1 MSTSVL
7 IAFAVLTFGWSLLSA
22 KVEQLDMSGPIIF
35 VIAGLVLCNGPGH
48 LLDVSATTD
57 AVHGL
62 AELTLALLLFADA
75 SRVNPR
81 ELRLSAGFPIRLLA
95 VGLPLTFAAGFGL
108 AAALFTNL
116 PWEMAALL
124 GAVLAPTD
132 ASLSASIVSDESVPE
147 KIRRALNVESGLND
161 GVITPVVTALLV
173 ASAALLGIGV
183 GDHQAS
189 GPWVAALV
197 DLGGGIVIGVAVGFG
212 GGRLVATARTR
223 GWIADGGRRVAVLM
237 LPLLALAVSQQA
249 DVNYFVAAFVAGL
262 AFRAATGVDDAEAV
276 ELPELLGRVLTL
288 AVWFVFGAVLLV
300 DGLKAADWRIALYAV
315 ASLTVIRMVPVALSL
330 IGSGADRPTTL
341 FIGWFGPRGLASVV
355 FGLLIVEE
363 LPISDPGVRTVVSA
377 IVVTILVSVTAHGI
391 SARPLASWIG
401 KRSQTLDLPTGGP
414 PIRSR
419 PPAVTAP
426 AAPPTR

>member
-1 MSTSVL
+1 MSTNVL

-35 VIAGLVLCNGPGH
+35 VAAGLILCNGPGH

-62 AELTLALLLFADA
+62 AELTLALVLFADA

-108 AAALFTNL
+108 AAALFTSL

-132 ASLSASIVSDESVPE
+132 ASLSASIVSDQSVPE
-147 KIRRALNVESGLND
+147 TIRRALNVESGLND
-161 GVITPVVTALLV
+161 GIITPVVTALLV
-173 ASAALLGIGV
+173 ASAALLGV
-183 GDHQAS
+183 GAGDQHAS
-189 GPWVAALV
+189 SPWAAALL
-197 DLGGGIVIGVAVGFG
+197 DLGGGIVIGAAVGLG
-212 GGRLVATARTR
+212 GGRLVAAARSR

-237 LPLLALAVSQQA
+237 LPLLALGVSQQA

-262 AFRAATGVDDAEAV
+262 AFRAATGVDDEKTV

-288 AVWFVFGAVLLV
+288 AVWFVFGAVLLL
-300 DGLKAADWRIALYAV
+300 DGLKAADWRIALYAA

-355 FGLLIVEE
+355 FGLLIVED
-363 LPISDPGVRTVVSA
+363 LPVSDPGVETIVSA
-377 IVVTILVSVTAHGI
+377 IVVTILMSVLAHGVT
-391 SARPLASWIG
+391 ARPLATWIG
-401 KRSQTLDLPTGGP
+401 RHAVADEAADGAP

-419 PPAVTAP
+419 PSTPTSP
-426 AAPPTR
+426 AATAAP